1 MSLLNTSLQMKSC
14 DENELI
20 KFVDNCLLYNL
31 DKCNFQISLN
41 FKKEKLDLKILKKVS
56 FLFSILK
63 MNNINKVFVDDHI
76 ASRFMSL
83 DIEEIKKLEKYLLEH
98 KFKNIILNANEIEDL
113 VLYGAGNI
121 AQELVR
127 KTSFFKNLKNFDIVD
142 SDEEKL
148 VILSLKKKFY
158 LKKF

>member
-1 MSLLNTSLQMKSC
+1 
-14 DENELI
+14 
-20 KFVDNCLLYNL
+20 
-31 DKCNFQISLN
+31 
-41 FKKEKLDLKILKKVS
+41 
-56 FLFSILK
+56 

-127 KTSFFKNLKNFDIVD
+127 KTSFFKNLRNFDIVD
-142 SDEEKL
+142 SDEEKIGNTFFKKK
-148 VILSLKKKFY
+148 ILSKEILKNDKRKVFIASALFY
-158 LKKF
+158 DEIYDNIVQIKGNENNIITGLIV